1 MLWTTSGYV
10 FNAFSL
16 FTISYANK
24 EFNLSQ
30 FKEFDRLQ
38 FLFNKPDNMNCLTTV
53 PFKHAVMLQ

>member
-1 MLWTTSGYV
+1 MHFLYLP
-10 FNAFSL
+10 FHM
-16 FTISYANK
+16 ANK